1 MSGNAAS
8 ADTES
13 RATGAAPV
21 WLVAQREI
29 KAKAGSKAFLLS
41 TAGLIVAMLLGGL
54 LLKIAVDDDPPV
66 VGFVPSTQSLA
77 DPVKQLSG
85 EDAVR
90 TKRIATRSAGD
101 RSVRDGDL
109 DALVTGSPERIVV
122 VVKDQLDAGLR
133 STLTAVAQQETLS
146 GQIRALGG
154 DPASVAGA
162 VADAAPEVKA
172 LEPNQVSGEQV
183 LAGYLVGILI
193 FLGLMTTGQM
203 VAQGVVEEKSSRV
216 VELLLAALRPW
227 QLMAGK
233 VTGIGLV
240 GLVQVGAIL
249 LAAVGSAK
257 AFDLVDTG
265 SLNLASAALG
275 AVGWFVIGYLTYA
288 LVMAGL
294 ASLVSRQE
302 DVGSVLAPVMTLMI
316 VPYVIAVSIGTWDP
330 DNPLVATLSLIPFTA
345 PLVMPVRIAAGEV
358 PGWEIALSVGLSVAL
373 VPLLVWVA
381 GRMYANSVLRTG
393 ARVSLRQA
401 LTSRG

>member
-1 MSGNAAS
+1 M
-8 ADTES
+8 S
-13 RATGAAPV
+13 RATGGAPV

-29 KAKAGSKAFLLS
+29 RAKATSKAFLLS

-54 LLKIAVDDDPPV
+54 LLKIAVDDSPPV

-90 TKRIATRSAGD
+90 AKSIATRSAGD
-101 RSVRDGDL
+101 RAVREGDL
-109 DALVTGSPERIVV
+109 DALVTGTPQRIVV
-122 VVKDQLDAGLR
+122 VVKDQLDPGLR

-146 GQIRALGG
+146 GQIRSLGG

-162 VADAAPEVKA
+162 IAEAVPQVEA
-172 LEPNQVSGEQV
+172 LEPNEVSGEQV
-183 LAGYLVGILI
+183 LAGYLVGILV
-193 FLGLMTTGQM
+193 FLGLMLTGQI
-203 VAQGVVEEKSSRV
+203 VAQGVVEEKTSRV

-233 VTGIGLV
+233 VLGIGV
-240 GLVQVGAIL
+240 IGLIQVGAIL

-265 SLNLASAALG
+265 SLNLASAFTG
-275 AVGWFVIGYLTYA
+275 AIGWFVIGYLTYA
-288 LVMAGL
+288 LVMAAL

-302 DVGSVLAPVMTLMI
+302 DVGSVIAPVTTLMI

-330 DNPLVATLSLIPFTA
+330 DNTLVVTLSFIPFAA

-358 PGWEIALSVGLSVAL
+358 PGWEIALSVGLSLAV
-373 VPLLVWVA
+373 VPLLVWLA